1 MEMSD
6 RRWVK
11 CCAPRCTV
19 GTSNYSDLSDLDDS
33 LGPGWEEA
41 GKAETWSPAPSPR
54 PGRRAAA
61 ANGAY
66 TR

>member
-1 MEMSD
+1 MEMCD

-11 CCAPRCTV
+11 CRAPRRKV
-19 GTSNYSDLSDLDDS
+19 GTTDNSDLSDLDDS
-33 LGPGWEEA
+33 LGLGWGEA
-41 GKAETWSPAPSPR
+41 GKPETWSPAPSPR